1 MAALELGIFPAP
13 GPRTLP
19 RPQQYSPHQQLQPLV
34 GYLASH
40 PSILPS
46 HHRLQGGDSQLE
58 RGRNWPCVGLQLQL
72 NGDSEPMSENPLAS
86 SSPAQQQRRSLLED
100 TVAAVGQRQQ
110 QQQQQKHQH
119 QQVQQQEQQQ
129 QQQHQQEH
137 QHQQQQQVVTDQNVG
152 GSSPRP
158 GAWHHLSPLAD
169 SRSEPSLPRS
179 LGVHNILNPLE
190 TAGSS
195 APARQSS
202 RDIPD
207 VPLSVS
213 STSSHQRQSQ
223 SPIARFTNQN
233 TQHLQGDH
241 PSLSPGV
248 RPRRII
254 TPISPAARLAST
266 AGKFNIF
273 PGKINVSQ
281 SPFVQEPSTGLYNTS
296 PPNAPL
302 LTEPTVTPSVALPGP
317 PRLPPSQPSRHST
330 PTFHSRRTSAGLQT
344 NPSSQDTSPST
355 PRSTYSKFGQ
365 SSPSVSAG
373 LLQLPGPSS
382 LEPPLFPAT
391 AADSLNRLPGGI
403 GGPKYGGEELP
414 LTGVLQE
421 DTALPGMI
429 PVLVDLKSGSR
440 SQAEKRK
447 ANSDAS
453 RRFRNRKKNELAL
466 EQKLKSVTE
475 ELRII
480 AEERDY
486 YRAERDFFRDQFGRT
501 VSLAQLPNRPPSP
514 RHFRSAILPSGNEP
528 GRDPAWHSGEG
539 VSSSAAGSPS
549 TSSTG
554 PLSQSAMPS
563 TPHPSAD
570 PSVTLNVEASP
581 YPAST
586 QGGGRSIAQDEGQ
599 LQPRP
604 VYQSSWA
611 SGPMSGDMG
620 GQTRRQHPGYRSSS
634 LDPQHQKDL
643 YERSWSRP

>member
-1 MAALELGIFPAP
+1 VAALELGIFPAP

-19 RPQQYSPHQQLQPLV
+19 QPQQYSPHQQPQPIV
-34 GYLASH
+34 SYLTCR

-58 RGRNWPCVGLQLQL
+58 RGRNRPCVGLQLQL

-100 TVAAVGQRQQ
+100 AVTAVGHQHQQ
-110 QQQQQKHQH
+110 ESQQKHQR
-119 QQVQQQEQQQ
+119 QQEQQQ
-129 QQQHQQEH
+129 QIAGA
-137 QHQQQQQVVTDQNVG
+137 VTDQNVG
-152 GSSPRP
+152 GSSPKP
-158 GAWHHLSPLAD
+158 GAWRHLSPLAD
-169 SRSEPSLPRS
+169 PRPEPSLPRS

-190 TAGSS
+190 TAAAS
-195 APARQSS
+195 APVRQSS
-202 RDIPD
+202 REVPD
-207 VPLSVS
+207 VSLSS
-213 STSSHQRQSQ
+213 ASSHQRQSQ
-223 SPIARFTNQN
+223 SPIARFTNPN

-266 AGKFNIF
+266 VGKTI
-273 PGKINVSQ
+273 PGKINVAQ
-281 SPFVQEPSTGLYNTS
+281 SPFVQEPSTGLYNVS
-296 PPNAPL
+296 PPNVPL

-355 PRSTYSKFGQ
+355 PRSSYSQFGQ
-365 SSPSVSAG
+365 SSPSAG

-382 LEPPLFPAT
+382 LEPPLFPA
-391 AADSLNRLPGGI
+391 ADSLNRLPGGI
-403 GGPKYGGEELP
+403 SGPKYGGEELP
-414 LTGVLQE
+414 LTGMPRE
-421 DTALPGMI
+421 SIAYPGMI
-429 PVLVDLKSGSR
+429 PVVVDLKSGSR

-486 YRAERDFFRDQFGRT
+486 YRTERDFIRDQFGRT
-501 VSLAQLPNRPPSP
+501 VGLAQLPNRPPSP
-514 RHFRSAILPSGNEP
+514 RHFRSAILSSGNDP
-528 GRDPAWHSGEG
+528 GRDPWRSGEG

-554 PLSQSAMPS
+554 PLSQSGMPS

-570 PSVTLNVEASP
+570 TSVTLNVEASP
-581 YPAST
+581 YPAPT
-586 QGGGRSIAQDEGQ
+586 QGDGLSIAQDEGQ

-604 VYQSSWA
+604 VYQSTWA
-611 SGPMSGDMG
+611 SGPTSGDMTG
-620 GQTRRQHPGYRSSS
+620 GQTRRQHPSYRSSS

>member
-1 MAALELGIFPAP
+1 
-13 GPRTLP
+13 
-19 RPQQYSPHQQLQPLV
+19 
-34 GYLASH
+34 
-40 PSILPS
+40 
-46 HHRLQGGDSQLE
+46 
-58 RGRNWPCVGLQLQL
+58 
-72 NGDSEPMSENPLAS
+72 MSENP

-100 TVAAVGQRQQ
+100 AVTAVSHQHQQ
-110 QQQQQKHQH
+110 ESQQKHQR
-119 QQVQQQEQQQ
+119 QQEQQQ
-129 QQQHQQEH
+129 QQQQQIAGA
-137 QHQQQQQVVTDQNVG
+137 VTDQNVG
-152 GSSPRP
+152 GSSPKP

-169 SRSEPSLPRS
+169 SRPEPSLPRS

-190 TAGSS
+190 TAAAS
-195 APARQSS
+195 APVRQSS
-202 RDIPD
+202 REVPD
-207 VPLSVS
+207 VPLSS
-213 STSSHQRQSQ
+213 ASSHQRQSQ
-223 SPIARFTNQN
+223 SPIARFTNPN

-241 PSLSPGV
+241 PSLSPGI

-266 AGKFNIF
+266 VGKTF
-273 PGKINVSQ
+273 PGKINVAQ
-281 SPFVQEPSTGLYNTS
+281 SPFVQEPSTGLYNVS
-296 PPNAPL
+296 PPNVPL

-355 PRSTYSKFGQ
+355 PRSSYSQFGQ
-365 SSPSVSAG
+365 SSPSAG

-382 LEPPLFPAT
+382 LEPPLFPA
-391 AADSLNRLPGGI
+391 ADSLNRLPGGI
-403 GGPKYGGEELP
+403 SGPKYGGEELP
-414 LTGVLQE
+414 LTGMPQE
-421 DTALPGMI
+421 STAYPGMI
-429 PVLVDLKSGSR
+429 PVVVDLKSGSR

-486 YRAERDFFRDQFGRT
+486 YRTERDFFRDQFGRT

-514 RHFRSAILPSGNEP
+514 RHFRSAILSSENDP
-528 GRDPAWHSGEG
+528 GRDPWRSGEG

-554 PLSQSAMPS
+554 PLSQSGIPS

-570 PSVTLNVEASP
+570 TSVTLNVEASS
-581 YPAST
+581 YPAPT
-586 QGGGRSIAQDEGQ
+586 QGGGLSIAQDEGQ

-604 VYQSSWA
+604 VYQSTWA
-611 SGPMSGDMG
+611 SGPTSGDMTG
-620 GQTRRQHPGYRSSS
+620 GQTRRQHPSYRSSS